1 MDDET
6 FLDSIYEAGAIPGKW
21 EAVLHSLS
29 ASVGAMAGMM
39 LAETADGLHGY
50 ESSGLG
56 DHRQAYIEQGWD
68 KDTSRLD
75 WLKAAPHPGFR
86 TDLDFATTEQLGTI
100 AVYRDFLT
108 PRGIDAGAAT
118 LIPGLQGDMLLFSLE
133 AFADHQAARAAVP
146 RLDRLRPHLARAA
159 MLSARLRLIQAE
171 AAVEAFGIAG
181 VGAALVTDRGT
192 VRAANGRF
200 EALLARPARSSQA
213 LRPIGPDP
221 RLAALLE
228 RVRGGGR
235 GGSVPLDAGPR
246 PAILHLLPVRGEARD
261 IFTGCVAIAVVAEQG
276 RDETDIDLIRLLYDL
291 TPTEAEVAARIAE
304 GFTVRAIAAQGRM
317 AVGTVRTHLKAIYS
331 KLEVAGRTE
340 LALRLWKLRPRIATG
355 PGLSEEQN

>member
-1 MDDET
+1 MDDEA

-21 EAVLHSLS
+21 EAVLHTLS
-29 ASVGAMAGMM
+29 ASAGARAGMM

-50 ESSGLG
+50 ESGGLG
-56 DHRQAYIEQGWD
+56 EHRRAYIEEGWD
-68 KDTSRLD
+68 KDTSRID

-86 TDLDFATTEQLGTI
+86 TDLDFATTEQLGAI
-100 AVYRDFLT
+100 PVYRDFLT

-118 LIPGLQGDMLLFSLE
+118 LIPGLQGDRLLFSLE
-133 AFADHQAARAAVP
+133 AFADHDAARAAVP

-181 VGAALVTDRGT
+181 IAAALLTDRGT
-192 VRAANGRF
+192 IRAANGRF
-200 EALLARPARSSQA
+200 ETLLARPARSPASI
-213 LRPIGPDP
+213 RTIGPDP
-221 RLAALLE
+221 RLAAIFD
-228 RVRGGGR
+228 RVRSGGR
-235 GGSVPLDAGPR
+235 GGSVPLDAGRR
-246 PAILHLLPVRGEARD
+246 PAILHVLPIRGEARD
-261 IFTGCVAIAVVAEQG
+261 VFTGCVAIAVVAEQG

-291 TPTEAEVAARIAE
+291 TPTEAQVAALIGE
-304 GFTVRAIAAQGRM
+304 GLTVQAIGVEGRM

-340 LALRLWKLRPRIATG
+340 LALRLWKLRPRVGTELAL
-355 PGLSEEQN
+355 PEDRN